1 MAADDDV
8 LHFKVR
14 DCEGYNGLGGEVRGR
29 EDVGD
34 VSVHEDVA
42 GLEAEDSRFGDSAIE
57 CKC

>member
-8 LHFKVR
+8 LHFEVR
-14 DCEGYNGLGGEVRGR
+14 DGEGYHSLGGEVCGR

-34 VSVHEDVA
+34 VSVYEDVA